1 MTLHSMLGTV
11 GFAVWQAVPFAVLAL
26 LHRRSGLSDLGTVV
40 TAVIFT
46 GLTVLGYIEVERS
59 DSSTAALGFLIYPIW
74 FTLLVVVAYLV
85 DIGTRHVL
93 QRL

>member
-26 LHRRSGLSDLGTVV
+26 LHRRSGFSDLGTVV

-59 DSSTAALGFLIYPIW
+59 DSSTAALTYPIW